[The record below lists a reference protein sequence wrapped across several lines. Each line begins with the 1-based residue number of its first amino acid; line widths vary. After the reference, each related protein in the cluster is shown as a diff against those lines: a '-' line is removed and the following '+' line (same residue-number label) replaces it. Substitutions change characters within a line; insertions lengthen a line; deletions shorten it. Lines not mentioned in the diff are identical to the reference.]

1 MTDEA
6 QNKIDQMKHHQ
17 LVDRAWRYL
26 VNSRRCSVTIRELG
40 SGYEIP
46 DVLGWYSQWASILIE
61 CKVTFS
67 DFKNDQRKTFRNSK
81 NSKDEAG
88 LGNNRYYMVP
98 MILKEKVLPLI
109 PEHWGLLVATE
120 KRILVEK
127 ESAWFEKDWR
137 SEMGLMNSILRRV
150 SPQRKPLEGVLIDNY
165 EDGHLSMGK
174 IFVIPENMKCE
185 EIKHADSS
193 R

>member
-46 DVLGWYSQWASILIE
+46 DVLGWHDQWASILIE
-61 CKVTFS
+61 CKVTLS
-67 DFKNDQRKTFRNSK
+67 DFKNDQRKSFRK
-81 NSKDEAG
+81 NEDEAG
-88 LGNNRYYMVP
+88 LGNKRFYMVP
-98 MILKEKVLPLI
+98 MILRERVLPLI
-109 PEHWGLLVATE
+109 PERWGLLVATE
-120 KRILVEK
+120 KRILIEK
-127 ESAWFEKDWR
+127 ESAFFEKNWR
-137 SEMGLMNSILRRV
+137 AEMGLMNSILRRV
-150 SPQRKPLEGVLIDNY
+150 SPQRRPLDGVLINNY

-174 IFVIPENMKCE
+174 IFVIPDDIKFE

>member
-1 MTDEA
+1 MEMDEYEA
-6 QNKIDQMKHHQ
+6 ENKIDVMRHHQ

-61 CKVTFS
+61 CKVTLS
-67 DFKNDQRKTFRNSK
+67 DFKNDQRKSFRK
-81 NSKDEAG
+81 NEDEAG
-88 LGNNRYYMVP
+88 LGNSRFYMVP
-98 MILKEKVLPLI
+98 MALKEKVLPLI
-109 PEHWGLLVATE
+109 PERWGLLVATE

-127 ESAWFEKDWR
+127 ESQFFEKNWR
-137 SEMGLMNSILRRV
+137 AEMGLMNSILRRV

-174 IFVIPENMKCE
+174 IFVIPDHMKYE

>member
-1 MTDEA
+1 MMDEA
-6 QNKIDQMKHHQ
+6 QNRIDEMKHHQ

-67 DFKNDQRKTFRNSK
+67 DFKNDQRKSFRNGK
-81 NSKDEAG
+81 NSKGEAG
-88 LGNNRYYMVP
+88 LGNNRFYMVP
-98 MILKEKVLPLI
+98 IALKEKVMPLI
-109 PEHWGLLVATE
+109 PEQWGLLVATE

-174 IFVIPENMKCE
+174 IFVIPDDMKCE
-185 EIKHADSS
+185 EIRHADSS